1 MVLGWASLSDNPATS
16 FWETEVRAPGRERSP
31 GSGPCGGRRVP
42 APAELREPP
51 RLRRCASGSDLPP
64 RPPQLQPCDGLCVH
78 VFLSH
83 TCHRGTDFVLTL
95 FWFMMLY
102 SDYFT
107 IIANVNKHLW
117 DSRVFPRDPWTPRL
131 CDTEAFLAAPQ
142 GHLRLTPRQPH
153 YLPRGRLRAG
163 RGHLTPREARSAAP
177 LPWSLPLPDVAK
189 LLNME
194 KVLQCFSSRPVG
206 VQGRVRLPGPLPGSA
221 RSSWGTA
228 GLPKL
233 KIPKGPEMPARGPQ
247 PAHWSY
253 CCSRAGASR
262 VGS

>member
-1 MVLGWASLSDNPATS
+1 MGVTFGQPSHFILGDGG
-16 FWETEVRAPGRERSP
+16 V

-131 CDTEAFLAAPQ
+131 CDTEAFLAAPKDTL
-142 GHLRLTPRQPH
+142 GRPRASPIIC
-153 YLPRGRLRAG
+153 PAAGSG
-163 RGHLTPREARSAAP
+163 RG
-177 LPWSLPLPDVAK
+177 
-189 LLNME
+189 
-194 KVLQCFSSRPVG
+194 G
-206 VQGRVRLPGPLPGSA
+206 
-221 RSSWGTA
+221 GT
-228 GLPKL
+228 
-233 KIPKGPEMPARGPQ
+233 
-247 PAHWSY
+247 
-253 CCSRAGASR
+253 
-262 VGS
+262 